1 MLLVLGIN
9 AQLSNSN
16 RFMSYR
22 EAYLQLPMV
31 MTLTTDGFDAAGTQF
46 LPALAGTSC
55 DYVCGLKNWF
65 GSMIHSIQVD
75 WNGVTELLTVTKVYP
90 KDMLVL
96 L

>member
-1 MLLVLGIN
+1 LLLVLGIN

-22 EAYLQLPMV
+22 EAYIQLPMV
-31 MTLTTDGFDAAGTQF
+31 MTLTTDAFSADQF
-46 LPALAGTSC
+46 LPVGDARSC

-75 WNGVTELLTVTKVYP
+75 WNGVTEL
-90 KDMLVL
+90 
-96 L
+96 

>member
-22 EAYLQLPMV
+22 EAYLQIPMV
-31 MTLTTDGFDAAGTQF
+31 MTLTTDTFDAGANQF
-46 LPALAGTSC
+46 LPTAAGTSC

-65 GSMIHSIQVD
+65 GSMIHSIQID
-75 WNGVTELLTVTKVYP
+75 
-90 KDMLVL
+90 
-96 L
+96 